1 MYQHAKNQFIASVHS
16 LVTINFRISSSD
28 WQHPF
33 LTMPNQK
40 IFNQLL
46 IFVNLYQHAKKE
58 AVSSICSVV
67 MVDLKILHI

>member
-1 MYQHAKNQFIASVHS
+1 MYQHAKKQFIASVHC

-28 WQHPF
+28 WQHQF

-40 IFNQLL
+40 YFDQLF

-58 AVSSICSVV
+58 VVSSICSVV
-67 MVDLKILHI
+67 TVDLKILHI